1 MFRLMEIWWKNKALN
16 KKVMRI
22 CKNSAY
28 FDANWYLDRYPDVKA
43 SGLDP
48 VFHFVQYG
56 AVERRDPGPN
66 FSTVDYLLE
75 HPDVEKKGIN
85 PLVHLE
91 KMRKKFLSAKK
102 NYQDWVRLY
111 DTITSQDKNHIKE
124 KIAALKYTPTISIVM
139 PVYNTPEKWLKLAI
153 NSVLEQL
160 YPYWELCIADDA
172 SSAVHVKEIL
182 SDYVKRDSRIKV
194 VYREENGHIAE
205 SSNSALQLATGEF
218 IALLDHDDELTEHA
232 LYKIAEELNYYPN
245 AALIYSD
252 EDKIDDYG
260 RRCEPY
266 FKSDWNPDLFYSHNF
281 ISHLGVYRRSV
292 VNEVGGFRKGYE
304 GSQDYDLALRVIEV
318 ITPDQIRHIPHIL
331 YHWRIV
337 SESVSNSKAHT
348 CEDAARHAIQTHLE
362 RQKVVGAQV
371 VQNPFLLNFHRVIYP
386 LPTIQPLVSII
397 VPTKDKVDV
406 LRCCIES
413 ILKKTEYSNFELLIV
428 DNQSQQQE
436 TFTYFEQLKHNQ
448 KVKIIS
454 YHKPFN
460 YSKINNFAVTQ
471 AQGEIVL
478 FLNNDT
484 EVISSG
490 WLTEMVSQVIR
501 IEVGAVGAK
510 LYYPDDTIQH
520 AGVIGGYGLVAG
532 HIFSRWPRKKHGYMG
547 KDSLS
552 QNFLAVTA
560 ACMAMRRAVFE
571 ELKGFEENNLAIAF
585 NDVDLCLRAYK
596 KGYRIL
602 WTPYA
607 ELYHHESLTRGR
619 AQTEEEK
626 AQEKKE
632 VIYMVKYWSDLLQND
647 PFYNPNLSLSC
658 SHYSLAFPPRNS
670 ENKMTVPAAVLES
683 KEIDLIIESFDE
695 SLFDAQVSL
704 IPPSEFDKD
713 YYLTL
718 YPDVANAGI
727 DPYLHFINHGK
738 SEGRRGSPFNLYNDV
753 IPLNDAKETV
763 LLVSHDA
770 SRTGAPIL
778 TLNIAQELKKQFNI
792 VILLLNSGSITSFF
806 EQTCNTIISIDR
818 SIHSNKFFID
828 NLVCQ
833 TVQNYNIK
841 FSIVNSIES
850 FYVLEPL
857 AKSFIP
863 STLLI
868 HEFATYTRPHN
879 KFMDAFLWAGK
890 IVFPAKIVQDNAIN
904 NYTQNAIHLTHIFP
918 QGKSN
923 IPTESDK
930 MHRNHEADI
939 KKDSSCG
946 NYQFQPKPFL
956 VLGVGSVHYRKGVD
970 LFIATAA
977 ELKRSYPQYN
987 IKMLWVGSGYDP
999 EHDIS
1004 YSCYLSAQIERS
1016 DLTGHFELIDEV
1028 SNLEELYQQADLF
1041 YLSSRLDPLPNVAID
1056 VMMLGKPLIC
1066 FDQGTGIAEILQQDS
1081 NTAECIIPHLS
1092 IIKSTQKIVQLY
1104 QSSEYYSLISSKIK
1118 NIAQNNFSMVD
1129 YISNLLLLSKKQ
1141 IKQIRQEELDCIVIE
1156 DSADFKED
1164 FFLKWDMS
1172 RRDAVRRYVRSWHSK
1187 VGLLRKPAPGF
1198 NPAIYHIYN
1207 PNRDGAIEPFADY
1220 LRSGRPEGPW
1230 QEQIISPN
1238 DSFLIHEKKLR
1249 CAIHIH
1255 VFYADLLKDLMD
1267 RIQLNETVFD
1277 IYVSTN
1283 EFLFEEVS
1291 QILSDY
1297 QQINTK
1303 VRIVPNRGRD
1313 IGPLISEFAGELQKY
1328 DVIGHFHTKKSLDI
1342 KNAQFARDWFLFL
1355 IENLLGG
1362 QHLMADR
1369 IMNEFEADIKMGLV
1383 FADDPYLLDWGK
1395 NKDFADELAMEMNLS
1410 NIPDHHFNFPVGTMF
1425 WARSEAIKPLFE
1437 LQYSWDMYPE
1447 EPLPYDGSTLHA
1459 MERLIPIIAS
1469 NQGFTQVLT
1478 NIPGLTR

>member
-1 MFRLMEIWWKNKALN
+1 MEIWRRSRVLN
-16 KKVMRI
+16 KKTIKI
-22 CKNSAY
+22 CSNSIY
-28 FDANWYLDRYPDVKA
+28 FDANWYLERYPDVKA

-48 VFHFVQYG
+48 LFHFVKHG
-56 AVERRDPGPN
+56 ALERRDPGPN
-66 FSTVDYLLE
+66 FSTADYLLE
-75 HPDVEKKGIN
+75 YPELEKKGIN

-91 KMRKKFLSAKK
+91 KTRKKLWNTKK

-111 DTITSQDKNHIKE
+111 DTITNRDRNYIKE
-124 KIAALKYTPTISIVM
+124 KIATLKYTPTISIVL

-153 NSVLEQL
+153 NSVLKQL

-172 SSAVHVKEIL
+172 SSATHVKEIL
-182 SDYVKRDSRIKV
+182 SDYVKNDSRIKV
-194 VYREENGHIAE
+194 IYRETNGHISE

-218 IALLDHDDELTEHA
+218 IALLDHDDELSEHA
-232 LYKIAEELNYYPN
+232 LYKIAEELNDYPN

-252 EDKIDDYG
+252 EDKIDAQG
-260 RRCEPY
+260 TRCEPY
-266 FKSDWNPDLFYSHNF
+266 FKSNWNPDLFYSHNF

-292 VNEVGGFRKGYE
+292 INEIGGFRKGYE
-304 GSQDYDLALRVIEV
+304 GSQDYDLALRVIEI
-318 ITPDQIRHIPHIL
+318 ITPDQIRHVPHVL

-337 SESVSNSKAHT
+337 SDSVSNSKAYT
-348 CEDAARHAIQTHLE
+348 CEDAARYAIQTHLE
-362 RQKVVGAQV
+362 RQKVIGAQV
-371 VQNPFLLNFHRVIYP
+371 VQNPFLPNFHRVIYP
-386 LPTIQPLVSII
+386 LPTVQPLVSII
-397 VPTKDKVDV
+397 VPTKDKVNV
-406 LRCCIES
+406 LKCCIES
-413 ILKKTEYSNFELLIV
+413 ILKKTEYSNFEVLIV

-436 TFTYFEQLKHNQ
+436 THAYFEQLKHNQ
-448 KVKIIS
+448 KIKIIS
-454 YHKPFN
+454 YRKPFN
-460 YSKINNFAVTQ
+460 YSKINNFAVAQ

-484 EVISSG
+484 EVISSS

-501 IEVGAVGAK
+501 PEVGVVGAK

-560 ACMAMRRAVFE
+560 ACMAMRRAVFA
-571 ELKGFEENNLAIAF
+571 ELEGFEENTLAVAF

-607 ELYHHESLTRGR
+607 ELYHYESLTRGK

-658 SHYSLAFPPRNS
+658 SYYSLAFPPRRS
-670 ENKMTVPAAVLES
+670 KITAPVTVIES
-683 KEIDLIIESFDE
+683 KERYLATESFAE
-695 SLFDAQVSL
+695 SLLDAQGSFVGSL
-704 IPPSEFDKD
+704 IPPAEFDKD

-727 DPYLHFINHGK
+727 DPYWHFINHGK
-738 SEGRRGSPFNLYNDV
+738 TEGRRGSPFNLYKDV
-753 IPLNDAKETV
+753 IPFNDTKETV

-818 SIHSNKFFID
+818 SIHSNKVFTD
-828 NLVCQ
+828 NLVYQ
-833 TVQNYNIK
+833 TVQHYNIQ

-857 AKSFIP
+857 AKRFIP
-863 STLLI
+863 SILLI
-868 HEFATYTRPHN
+868 HEFATYTRPHC

-890 IVFPAKIVQDNAIN
+890 IVFPAKIVQDNAIS
-904 NYTQNAIHLTHIFP
+904 NYTQNGIHLTHIFS

-923 IPTESDK
+923 IPTEP
-930 MHRNHEADI
+930 HHEADI
-939 KKDSSCG
+939 KKDSLYD
-946 NYQFQPKPFL
+946 NYQSQSKPFL

-1004 YSCYLSAQIERS
+1004 YSCYLAAQIERS

-1028 SNLEELYQQADLF
+1028 SNLEALYQQADLF

-1056 VMMLGKPLIC
+1056 VMILGKPLIC
-1066 FDQGTGIAEILQQDS
+1066 FDQGTGIAEILQQDF

-1092 IIKSTQKIVQLY
+1092 IIKATQKIVQLH
-1104 QSSEYYSLISSKIK
+1104 QSPEYYSLISSKIK
-1118 NIAQNNFSMVD
+1118 TIAQNNFNMAGYV
-1129 YISNLLLLSKKQ
+1129 SNLLLLSKNQ
-1141 IKQIRQEELDCIVIE
+1141 SSLVRQEELDCITLE
-1156 DSADFKED
+1156 SSAYFKED
-1164 FFLKWDMS
+1164 FFLKTGVS
-1172 RRDAVRRYVRSWHSK
+1172 RQEAIRKYVRSWHSK

-1198 NPAIYHIYN
+1198 NQTIYHIYN
-1207 PNRDGAIEPFADY
+1207 PDRGGIVEPFADY

-1230 QEQIISPN
+1230 QEQVITPN
-1238 DSFLIHEKKLR
+1238 DSFIIHEKKVR

-1267 RIQLNETVFD
+1267 RIQLNETAFD
-1277 IYVSTN
+1277 VYVSTN
-1283 EFLFEEVS
+1283 EFLFEQVS
-1291 QILSDY
+1291 QILADY
-1297 QQINTK
+1297 QQISTK

-1313 IGPLISEFAGELQKY
+1313 IGPLISEFADELQKY
-1328 DVIGHFHTKKSLDI
+1328 DVIGHFHTKRSLDI

-1369 IMNEFEADIKMGLV
+1369 IMNEFKKDVKIGLV

-1395 NKDFADELAMEMNLS
+1395 NRSFAEELAKQMKLS
-1410 NIPDHHFNFPVGTMF
+1410 DIPDHHFNFPVGTMF
-1425 WARSEAIKPLFE
+1425 WARPEAIKPIFE
-1437 LQYSWDMYPE
+1437 LQYSWDVYPE
-1447 EPLPYDGSTLHA
+1447 EPLPYDGSILHA
-1459 MERLIPIIAS
+1459 MERLIPIIVS
-1469 NQGFTQVLT
+1469 NQGFTQALT